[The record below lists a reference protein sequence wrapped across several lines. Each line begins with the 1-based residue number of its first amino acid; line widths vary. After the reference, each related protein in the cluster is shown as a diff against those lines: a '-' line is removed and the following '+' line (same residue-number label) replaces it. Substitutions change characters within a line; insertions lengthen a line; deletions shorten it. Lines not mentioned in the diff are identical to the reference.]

1 MKLPSFRLRIALL
14 SAALAGTTLVG
25 FGAVSWFQIYNA
37 KISRLDAELLNY
49 LMRATPNLPPR
60 GEPPE
65 FLNKETRSSP
75 DRSRWQFYEDS
86 LSYAFGSNTKT
97 LIALLVLDANNNIL
111 YQSNSLPTDVEV
123 NRLLLKRL
131 QSIPLPPRPQR
142 QPPPPPNTNPSVQP
156 PPFLRPPPTQFVT
169 EQTKTAA
176 WRIGAAKFP
185 NIQVAIAVNLQ
196 AVSQEMATIQNIFL
210 ISIPG
215 ALLLIAV
222 GAWLVSGSALRPIR
236 QLTGVIQQVTVKGL
250 DQRIPIRTTDAE
262 FVELIQVFNQM
273 LERLERSFTQAS
285 RFSGDAAHEL
295 KTPLTILQGELERT
309 LQQVD
314 PGSEVQQR
322 LSNLLDEVRRLSGIM
337 RKLLLLSLADAGKM
351 SLYLVEVDMS
361 ELLMEMLEDVEM
373 LAPHLTVQTDFTDGL
388 RVQGDRDLLIQVLQN
403 LFSNAI
409 KYNLANGW
417 IQIRAHQTQTTLHI
431 TIANAS
437 KDIPLSDANGARER
451 ERNRIFDR
459 FYRGDSARTRKIEGI
474 GLGLGLAREIARAH
488 NGNLTLDSTSFGQT
502 AFTLTLPMKLQN

>member
-1 MKLPSFRLRIALL
+1 MKLLSFRLRIALL

-37 KISRLDAELLNY
+37 KISRLDAELLNH

-60 GEPPE
+60 GELPE
-65 FLNKETRSSP
+65 NQGKESRP
-75 DRSRWQFYEDS
+75 SRWQFYEDS
-86 LSYAFGSNTKT
+86 LSDAFGTNTKT
-97 LIALLVLDANNNIL
+97 PIALLVLDANGNIL
-111 YQSNSLPTDVEV
+111 YQSNSLPADVEV

-131 QSIPLPPRPQR
+131 QLIPLPPLPQR
-142 QPPPPPNTNPSVQP
+142 EPPPPSNRNVG
-156 PPFLRPPPTQFVT
+156 PPFLRPRPPKFVT
-169 EQTKTAA
+169 EKTAKAA
-176 WRIGAAKFP
+176 WRIGATKFP
-185 NIQVAIAVNLQ
+185 NAQVAIAVNLQ
-196 AVSQEMATIQNIFL
+196 AVDQEMVTIRNIFL
-210 ISIPG
+210 VSIPG
-215 ALLLIAV
+215 SLLLVAI
-222 GAWLVSGSALRPIR
+222 GAWLVSGGALRPIH

-250 DQRIPIRTTDAE
+250 DQRIPIGTTDVE
-262 FVELIQVFNQM
+262 FVELIQVFNLM

-295 KTPLTILQGELERT
+295 KTPLTILQGEIERT

-388 RVQGDRDLLIQVLQN
+388 RLQGDRDLLIQVLQN

-417 IQIRAHQTQTTLHI
+417 IKIRTHQTQTNLHV

-437 KDIPLSDANGARER
+437 KDIPVRDAYGARER
-451 ERNRIFDR
+451 ERIFDR
-459 FYRGDSARTRKIEGI
+459 FYRGDPARTRKIEGI
-474 GLGLGLAREIARAH
+474 GLGLSLAREIARAH
-488 NGNLTLDSTSFGQT
+488 HGDLTLDSTVFGQT
-502 AFTLTLPMKLQN
+502 AFTLTLPIKEVGGERREKVRP